1 MIFKLDYVNDTALI
15 CAAYKGNLEIVRL
28 LVEQE
33 GIDINFKDVS
43 IKMNLIIFK
52 QDFIHCIS
60 FLY

>member
-33 GIDINFKDVS
+33 GIDINFKMFQL
-43 IKMNLIIFK
+43 K
-52 QDFIHCIS
+52 CI
-60 FLY
+60 